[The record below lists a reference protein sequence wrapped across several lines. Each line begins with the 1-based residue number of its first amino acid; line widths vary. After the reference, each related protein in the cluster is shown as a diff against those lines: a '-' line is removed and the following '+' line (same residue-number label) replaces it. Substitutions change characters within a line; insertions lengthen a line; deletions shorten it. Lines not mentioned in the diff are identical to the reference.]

1 MKKMS
6 KKKMMTG
13 GMANTNA
20 KAVASKV
27 ATGRSG
33 GGNTAATAQNTAT
46 GKSSGGVN
54 TVPTSAIPA
63 AMYGRQMSKG
73 GKVGKM
79 SYGGKVS
86 MKKMGKKK

>member
-13 GMANTNA
+13 GMSNTNA

-33 GGNTAATAQNTAT
+33 GTNASAKKQTSAG
-46 GKSSGGVN
+46 GSSSGGVN
-54 TVPTSAIPA
+54 TPPKSAIP
-63 AMYGRQMSKG
+63 SKG
-73 GKVGKM
+73 
-79 SYGGKVS
+79 YGGS
-86 MKKMGKKK
+86 MKKGGMRKKAC

>member
-13 GMANTNA
+13 GMANPNA
-20 KAVASKV
+20 KAVAQKVPGSKGV
-27 ATGRSG
+27 TP
-33 GGNTAATAQNTAT
+33 
-46 GKSSGGVN
+46 GVN
-54 TVPTSAIPA
+54 PKVSVSPA
-63 AMYGRQMSKG
+63 
-73 GKVGKM
+73 KM

>member
-13 GMANTNA
+13 GMANQNT
-20 KAVASKV
+20 KAVAAKV
-27 ATGRSG
+27 ATGKSG
-33 GGNTAATAQNTAT
+33 GGNTALTAQKSAT

-54 TVPTSAIPA
+54 TPPAGAIPA
-63 AMYGRQMSKG
+63 AMYG
-73 GKVGKM
+73 GKMKMGGKM

>member
-6 KKKMMTG
+6 KKMKPG

-27 ATGRSG
+27 ATGKSG
-33 GGNTAATAQNTAT
+33 GSNASATAQTSAT
-46 GKSSGGVN
+46 SKSSGGVN
-54 TVPTSAIPA
+54 TPPSSAIPA
-63 AMYGRQMSKG
+63 AMYG
-73 GKVGKM
+73 GKMKMGGKM
-79 SYGGKVS
+79 SYGGTTS

>member
-1 MKKMS
+1 MKKVS

-13 GMANTNA
+13 GMANSNA

-27 ATGRSG
+27 ATGKSG
-33 GGNTAATAQNTAT
+33 GGNTAATEQKTAT

-54 TVPTSAIPA
+54 TPPTGAIPA
-63 AMYGRQMSKG
+63 AMYG
-73 GKVGKM
+73 GKMKMGGKM

>member
-33 GGNTAATAQNTAT
+33 STNTPVKKQTSVGGT
-46 GKSSGGVN
+46 SSGGVN
-54 TVPTSAIPA
+54 TPPKGAIPA
-63 AMYGRQMSKG
+63 AMYGGKMKMGGKMSKG
-73 GKVGKM
+73 GKMG
-79 SYGGKVS
+79 YGG
-86 MKKMGKKK
+86 MKKKAC

>member
-1 MKKMS
+1 MKKVS

-13 GMANTNA
+13 GMANSNA

-33 GGNTAATAQNTAT
+33 GGNASVKAQGSAGGT
-46 GKSSGGVN
+46 SSGGVN
-54 TVPTSAIPA
+54 TPPTGAIPA
-63 AMYGRQMSKG
+63 AMYG
-73 GKVGKM
+73 GKMKMGGKM
-79 SYGGKVS
+79 SYGGKMS

>member
-13 GMANTNA
+13 GMANSNA

-27 ATGRSG
+27 ATGKSGG
-33 GGNTAATAQNTAT
+33 GGNTPATKQTAIA

-54 TVPTSAIPA
+54 TPPKGAVPA
-63 AMYGRQMSKG
+63 AMYGGKMKMGGKMSKG
-73 GKVGKM
+73 GKMG
-79 SYGGKVS
+79 YGG
-86 MKKMGKKK
+86 MKKKAC

>member
-13 GMANTNA
+13 GMANPNA
-20 KAVASKV
+20 KAVAAKV

-33 GGNTAATAQNTAT
+33 GGNASATAQSTPGSKGVTPNMNPKAT
-46 GKSSGGVN
+46 VA
-54 TVPTSAIPA
+54 PT
-63 AMYGRQMSKG
+63 AMYG
-73 GKVGKM
+73 GKMKMGGKM

>member
-1 MKKMS
+1 MKKVS

-13 GMANTNA
+13 GMANSNA

-27 ATGRSG
+27 ATGKSG
-33 GGNTAATAQNTAT
+33 GGNTAATEQKTAT

-54 TVPTSAIPA
+54 TPPTGAIPA
-63 AMYGRQMSKG
+63 AMYG
-73 GKVGKM
+73 GKMKMGGKM

-86 MKKMGKKK
+86 IKKMGKKK